1 MKRLWAPWRIDYIR
15 SPKEDGCIFCKKSQ
29 SNNDRNNLILYRGNK
44 SFVLMNLY
52 PYSNGHLMISPYDHT
67 ADTNRLSK
75 DCNLEIMELA
85 NASMNILKN
94 TMNAEGFNFGANLGK
109 ASGAGIEEHLHYH
122 IVPRWHG
129 DTNFMPVV
137 GHTKVMVEGLKETW
151 DNLKLHFDKL
161 KESTNA

>member
-1 MKRLWAPWRIDYIR
+1 MKKLWAPWRIDYIR

-29 SNNDRNNLILYRGNK
+29 SNDDRRNLILFRGNE

-67 ADTNRLSK
+67 GDTNRLSK
-75 DCNLEIMELA
+75 ECNLEIMELA
-85 NASMNILKN
+85 NTSMNILKN
-94 TMNAEGFNFGANLGK
+94 TMNTEGFNFGANLGK

-137 GHTKVMVEGLKETW
+137 GHTKVQVNGLKETCEL
-151 DNLKLHFDKL
+151 LKKAF
-161 KESTNA
+161 

>member
-1 MKRLWAPWRIDYIR
+1 MEYIR
-15 SPKEDGCIFCKKSQ
+15 APKK
-29 SNNDRNNLILYRGNK
+29 NNGTTFSSKLEKGTDEENLILFKGDH
-44 SFVLMNLY
+44 SFVCMNLY
-52 PYSNGHLMISPYDHT
+52 PYNNGHLLLVPYEIVDKPEDLNKE
-67 ADTNRLSK
+67 AMN
-75 DCNLEIMELA
+75 EIMKISTM
-85 NASMNILKN
+85 SMKILREN
-94 TMNAEGFNFGANLGK
+94 MNAEGFNFGANLGK

-161 KESTNA
+161 KESTDA

>member
-29 SNNDRNNLILYRGNK
+29 SNDDRKNLVLYRGNE

-85 NASMNILKN
+85 NVSMNILKN

-109 ASGAGIEEHLHYH
+109 ASGAGIEEHLH
-122 IVPRWHG
+122 
-129 DTNFMPVV
+129 
-137 GHTKVMVEGLKETW
+137 
-151 DNLKLHFDKL
+151 
-161 KESTNA
+161 